1 MKTDGMKTINDFIKP
16 EIDKSAQAN
25 INTLKTENQGLYTK
39 VDNLSS
45 TIYELDAERTRLSE
59 NQLDEL
65 ENNYLVDLKDA
76 RSRLANTQD
85 ETAKL
90 KLEYFNQIDKLAYE
104 IEEGARLDRYG
115 DKINNE
121 VENMNEE
128 KGQLEHMK

>member
-90 KLEYFNQIDKLAYE
+90 KLEYFN
-104 IEEGARLDRYG
+104 
-115 DKINNE
+115 
-121 VENMNEE
+121 
-128 KGQLEHMK
+128 

>member
-1 MKTDGMKTINDFIKP
+1 MGNLISLSMYQQWLHLSIHRSYCYFLCDLVYQ
-16 EIDKSAQAN
+16 KSAQAN

-90 KLEYFNQIDKLAYE
+90 KLEYFN
-104 IEEGARLDRYG
+104 
-115 DKINNE
+115 
-121 VENMNEE
+121 
-128 KGQLEHMK
+128 